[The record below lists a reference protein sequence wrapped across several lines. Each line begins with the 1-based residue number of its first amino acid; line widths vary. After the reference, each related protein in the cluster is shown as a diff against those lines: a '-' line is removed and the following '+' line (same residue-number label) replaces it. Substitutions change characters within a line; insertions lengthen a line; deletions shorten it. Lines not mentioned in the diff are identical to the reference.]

1 MKKVDVKKF
10 LVQFFV
16 EKFLPHVFSF
26 LHESPGG
33 VTGTATESTIGLVF
47 LVE

>member
-10 LVQFFV
+10 VVQFFV
-16 EKFLPHVFSF
+16 KKFLPHAFSF

-33 VTGTATESTIGLVF
+33 VTYTATESSLWLVF
-47 LVE
+47 L